1 MRTFK
6 IPFSY
11 MVNGEIEIDALNL
24 THAINKVKDMAQNK
38 SVTGHI
44 PVLDKATNLVPDLDT
59 LEVNEDEAADNN
71 PATLYFVTVTRTE
84 VATVEVEA
92 HSDADAERLA
102 LSMVESGECENEF
115 EEETVEVAD
124 IEEQ

>member
-24 THAINKVKDMAQNK
+24 THAISKVKDMAQNK

-44 PVLDKATNLVPDLDT
+44 PVLDKATKLVPDLDT

-71 PATLYFVTVTRTE
+71 PATRYFVTVTRTE

-102 LSMVESGECENEF
+102 LAMVESGECQEF
-115 EEETVEVAD
+115 EEDAVEVTD

>member
-44 PVLDKATNLVPDLDT
+44 PVLDKATKLVPDLDT

-71 PATLYFVTVTRTE
+71 PATRYFVTVTRTE

-102 LSMVESGECENEF
+102 LSMVESGECQEF
-115 EEETVEVAD
+115 EEDAVEVTD

>member
-71 PATLYFVTVTRTE
+71 PATRYFVTVTRTE

-102 LSMVESGECENEF
+102 LSMVESGECQEF
-115 EEETVEVAD
+115 EEDAVEVTD